1 MQKDFLVTVCVI
13 TYNSENYILD
23 TLESIKR
30 QTYNNIELIIS
41 DDCSKDSTKAICME
55 WIAKNSSRFVRAE
68 FVSPIENM
76 GTSCNYN
83 RAANASKGDWIK
95 YIDGDDLLA
104 DSCVEENIKFVK
116 NNPEV
121 KVIFSQVSVFSEKN
135 VIPSHVF
142 FNEKKKS
149 LFDLDAKGQFMRLLL
164 NNDLPSASFF
174 VNAQLIKENPFDERY
189 RLVEDAPKW
198 IDLTHKGYRFY
209 YFDTIT
215 AYYRKAESATHGKK
229 RYYNP
234 LYIES
239 LFQYVWDYKIPL
251 LRQYNH
257 QEAYTLCRQRILIIE
272 FIFAVLKNRRNRFND
287 FILRVFSGI
296 IYRLIKYK
304 L

>member
-1 MQKDFLVTVCVI
+1 MQKSSLVTVCVI
-13 TYNSENYILD
+13 SYNSEDYILD
-23 TLESIKR
+23 ALESIKR
-30 QTYNNIELIIS
+30 QTYDNIELIIS
-41 DDCSKDSTKAICME
+41 DDCSNDSTKAICLE
-55 WIAKNSSRFVRAE
+55 WIESNSSRFVRAE
-68 FVSPIENM
+68 FISPVENM

-104 DSCVEENIKFVK
+104 DNCIEENISFVS
-116 NNPEV
+116 NNPEA
-121 KVIFSQVSVFSEKN
+121 KVVFSQVSVFSEIGN
-135 VIPSHVF
+135 LESQVF

-174 VNAQLIKENPFDERY
+174 VNAQLIRENPFDERY
-189 RLVEDAPKW
+189 KLVEDAPKW
-198 IDLTHKGYRFY
+198 IDLTHKGNRFF
-209 YFDTIT
+209 YFDTVT

-234 LYIES
+234 IYIES
-239 LFQYVWDYKIPL
+239 LFQYVWDFKIPL

-257 QEAYTLCRQRILIIE
+257 QEAYTLCRQRVLIIE
-272 FIFAVLKNRRNRFND
+272 FIFAVLKNRRNKFND
-287 FILRVFSGI
+287 LILRVFSGLTH
-296 IYRLIKYK
+296 RLVKYK